1 MKSKA
6 AHHTQ
11 NLLKKLGFSESD
23 SAVLTALILS
33 DEPMTA
39 GELSRSTGYSPA
51 SISLSLMRLRRH
63 YLVEKARRGGRNV
76 YWPSKG
82 LAESFNMFVRELLEG
97 HIRPFLRTL
106 DEEDKGERALD
117 KLRKE
122 LKCLEG
128 SLRRLIEG
136 V

>member
-1 MKSKA
+1 MKA
-6 AHHTQ
+6 RAMHHMQ
-11 NLLKKLGFSESD
+11 NLLKKLGFSECD
-23 SAVLTALILS
+23 SAVLSTLILS
-33 DEPMTA
+33 EEPMTA
-39 GELSRSTGYSPA
+39 GELARSTGYSPA

-82 LAESFNMFVRELLEG
+82 LAESFNMFVMELLEG

-106 DEEDKGERALD
+106 DEEEKREGALER
-117 KLRKE
+117 LRKE
-122 LKCLEG
+122 LRNLEA
-128 SLRRLIEG
+128 SLKKLMEG